1 MPTADQNKLIFIE
14 KTGHTYQMKNQ
25 EVADDI
31 LAQLKDWQ
39 HSEELPEFK
48 IGIWEDVDECRSLL

>member
-39 HSEELPEFK
+39 HSEELPKFK
-48 IGIWEDVDECRSLL
+48 IGIWEDADECRSLL